1 MHFSLCLLNFRWFT
15 KTANKRT
22 NWCQLQGLSQRNW
35 NESTCSF
42 HTHDSS
48 ALNLIVMISH
58 LDTIIDK
65 NTIPDLSYTIP
76 KVKSRYLIT
85 GTDTTDFPEFGFNFL
100 FFFFSNSTISVETL
114 IQFHKE
120 PVSSFKILLK
130 CCSWKSLFLDDAKIT

>member
-1 MHFSLCLLNFRWFT
+1 
-15 KTANKRT
+15 
-22 NWCQLQGLSQRNW
+22 
-35 NESTCSF
+35 
-42 HTHDSS
+42 
-48 ALNLIVMISH
+48 MISH

-130 CCSWKSLFLDDAKIT
+130 CCS